1 MKERKTETGTASNI
15 AQNSLWECF
24 CAILQIEGIT
34 LPAEKGAACQ
44 AGAVDFA
51 AEVARLDKEMVK
63 LDKEHAMLSG
73 KLAGPNSKA
82 AWRAV
87 SSNFRKTVSIRP
99 EESSAKKIS
108 ARCKAR

>member
-51 AEVARLDKEMVK
+51 GIVVARRFCPC
-63 LDKEHAMLSG
+63 
-73 KLAGPNSKA
+73 LAQDICQNLLPCFA
-82 AWRAV
+82 A
-87 SSNFRKTVSIRP
+87 
-99 EESSAKKIS
+99 
-108 ARCKAR
+108 